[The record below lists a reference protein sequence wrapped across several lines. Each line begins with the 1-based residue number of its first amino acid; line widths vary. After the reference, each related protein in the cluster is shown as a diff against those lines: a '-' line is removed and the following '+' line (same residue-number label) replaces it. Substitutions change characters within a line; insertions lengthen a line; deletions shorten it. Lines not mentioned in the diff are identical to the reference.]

1 MYSYGAF
8 ERIACMTVDPAK
20 NAPDFITGAEASQ
33 VKDLLEKCKAMARA
47 AKAGP
52 HKQWLLNPNFRESI
66 PSREMVDKLVNLYF
80 RTCESIHR
88 ILHIPT
94 FQREYTQYWENPA
107 AANTVFVMKL
117 MLVMSIGACFYQ
129 ASDAEKWHNQALQW
143 IYAAQSWLSSP
154 FEKGRLHIS
163 GAQIHCL
170 VLLARLDNA
179 VAGDLVWISAGA
191 LLRMA
196 FQMGFHRD
204 PKFLPPMSQL
214 HAELRRRLWATI
226 VDINVQSALDSGM
239 PPLLAVEDSDTEPPA
254 NIDDVDIDENSKERA
269 VSRPEEVYTQTSLQ
283 LKLGTTLR
291 ERLEIVRHAN
301 SVRMDPSYDE
311 ALALGTSLTKALKAN
326 NAFLTRINAS
336 STSPTPP
343 ISQLQRNLL
352 DLYVRRFLLAVHRPF
367 AARAPTDPRFYFSR
381 KVCLD
386 CSMTIISYPSD
397 TSDVV
402 ASPGYRDDYTW
413 LKTMSGGFQKGF
425 IVHAAMV
432 IFSELLTQIDE
443 DDGSAPAA
451 AREPLKQALRD
462 IIALAAERI
471 KLVENNVKGHL
482 FISIVLAQV
491 EAMERGTSIEKAVL
505 GAAKSSL
512 TFCLELLRE
521 RIRKSLSDEEYAAI
535 VDRNAPVAEM
545 KMGSG
550 LGDGDGD
557 ASGGSAESGA
567 SGTGGAGVHG
577 NSNENGSGNNFGGMT
592 LVNALPSGFNFG
604 FGMGMGVAGGQD
616 WGADF
621 GMQDWN
627 SAGSGVDLDYTMPD
641 SWLLTGWE
649 DGQLF

>member
-1 MYSYGAF
+1 M
-8 ERIACMTVDPAK
+8 PADRNK
-20 NAPDFITGAEASQ
+20 NAPDFVAGVDASD
-33 VKDLLEKCKAMARA
+33 VKNLLEKCKAMARA

-66 PSREMVDKLVNLYF
+66 PSREMSDKLVNLYF

-94 FQREYTQYWENPA
+94 FQREYVQYWENPA

-163 GAQIHCL
+163 GVQIHCL
-170 VLLARLDNA
+170 LLLARLDNA

-191 LLRMA
+191 LLRIA

-204 PKFLPPMSQL
+204 PKYLPPMSQL

-239 PPLLAVEDSDTEPPA
+239 PPLLSAEDSDTEPPA
-254 NIDDVDIDENSKERA
+254 NIDDADLDENSKERA
-269 VSRPEEVYTQTSLQ
+269 VSQPDEVYTQSSLQ
-283 LKLGTTLR
+283 LKLGTTVR

-311 ALALGTSLTKALKAN
+311 ALALGSQLTQALKAN
-326 NAFLTRINAS
+326 NAFVTRINSSS
-336 STSPTPP
+336 STAA

-367 AARAPTDPRFYFSR
+367 AAKAQADPRFYFSR

-425 IVHAAMV
+425 VVHAAMV

-443 DDGSAPAA
+443 DDGSTPTTSTA

-462 IIALAAERI
+462 IIALAEERI

-491 EAMERGTSIEKAVL
+491 DAMERGESIERAVL
-505 GAAKSSL
+505 DAAKKSL
-512 TFCLELLRE
+512 AFCLELLKE

-535 VDRNAPVAEM
+535 VDRTAPPM
-545 KMGSG
+545 KLTIGSG
-550 LGDGDGD
+550 LGDGTAESNSAGDGSGPSN
-557 ASGGSAESGA
+557 ASGNGFGA
-567 SGTGGAGVHG
+567 VGGGA
-577 NSNENGSGNNFGGMT
+577 NA
-592 LVNALPSGFNFG
+592 LVSALPSGFNFG
-604 FGMGMGVAGGQD
+604 FGMGMGVTGGQD
-616 WGADF
+616 WGMDF

-627 SAGSGVDLDYTMPD
+627 SAGNSVDVDYTMPD